1 MFSDSVLIWGQRT
14 LIEVLEALRDVYL
27 SLTAKDL
34 LLRGAL
40 VHKALEKQPR
50 LEAANFRKF
59 LPTDDTLARA
69 VGLANTV
76 KGSRLLIESSVV
88 HDLLI
93 GHPHWRTVEGYIRNV
108 DLQTPISSILRRI
121 CPSPSGES
129 YELLYFWKNDAE
141 QSDDTSV
148 AEHIREVADSRI
160 LRSQST

>member
-1 MFSDSVLIWGQRT
+1 MRLFTKLSKNNPALKQRT
-14 LIEVLEALRDVYL
+14 SE
-27 SLTAKDL
+27 SFC
-34 LLRGAL
+34 
-40 VHKALEKQPR
+40 QPTIR
-50 LEAANFRKF
+50 S
-59 LPTDDTLARA
+59 ARA

-121 CPSPSGES
+121 CSSPSGES

-148 AEHIREVADSRI
+148 AEHIREVAEFKDPKI
-160 LRSQST
+160 AEHLMETLKLFKRSEKRRKSTERALIVSQMK